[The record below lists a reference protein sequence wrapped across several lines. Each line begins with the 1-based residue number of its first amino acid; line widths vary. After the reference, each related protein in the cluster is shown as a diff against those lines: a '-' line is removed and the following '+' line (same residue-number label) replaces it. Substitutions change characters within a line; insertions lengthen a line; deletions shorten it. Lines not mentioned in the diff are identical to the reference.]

1 MFSLKSSHE
10 IRAINLKPVL
20 DVCSLQMVANYD
32 KVMKLALERGFYF
45 PSCEIYSDA
54 PAGFWEYGPTGV
66 NMKNKF
72 VELWRRELVRRD
84 SMMEIDGC
92 QIMSKSVFVASGHI
106 GNFTDP
112 IVKCTKCNSTFRA
125 DRYITEKTGENV
137 SERMADED
145 INNLVKKHNL
155 RCPNCKSEFGE
166 VSRFNMMFRLGI
178 GPAAEEAYLRPE
190 TCQTIFVDFARVFKT
205 MRGRLPLGIAQ
216 VGKSFRNEIAPRQSL
231 LRLREFYQAEIEI
244 FCNPKMLDEVPK
256 FEEVKNT
263 VLRISPHD
271 GSSISETTADD
282 AIKKNLIPN
291 KLVAYYLALLIDFYD
306 KTGVDVKRSR
316 FRRLSDEEK
325 AFYASVAFDFEVE
338 TSIGWLELVACNY
351 RSDYD
356 LKGHGTIS
364 KQNLEVVDPK
374 DQSKVLPHVFELSM
388 GIDRSIYAILEHC
401 YHEDEQHDDR
411 MVLRLKPY
419 LAPILVGIL
428 PLMTKDGLDQK
439 ARKIHSDLKFD
450 FDTFYDE
457 SGSIGR
463 RYRRLEEIGAPFAVT
478 IDQTTMQDDTVTVRH
493 RDSMNQERVNASQ
506 LRQYM
511 LNALAAARN

>member
-1 MFSLKSSHE
+1 MSSQRIVLDE
-10 IRAINLKPVL
+10 TRAINLKPVR
-20 DVCSLQMVANYD
+20 DVCFLQMVANYD
-32 KVMKLALERGFYF
+32 EVMKLALERGFYF

-84 SMMEIDGC
+84 GMLEIDGC

-112 IVKCTKCNSTFRA
+112 VVKCTKCGSTFRA
-125 DRYITEKTGENV
+125 DRYITEKTGKNV
-137 SERMADED
+137 PERMAEEE
-145 INNLVKKHNL
+145 INMLIKKHNL
-155 RCPNCKSEFGE
+155 RCPNCKGEFGK
-166 VSRFNMMFRLGI
+166 VSRFNMMFRVGI

-205 MRGRLPLGIAQ
+205 MRGRLPLGVAQ

-244 FCNPKMLDEVPK
+244 FCNPDRLNEMPK

-263 VLRISPHD
+263 VLRLSD
-271 GSSISETTADD
+271 GSSIIEVTAEE
-282 AIKKNLIPN
+282 AVRKGLIPN
-291 KLVAYYLALLIDFYD
+291 KLITYYLALLIEFYD
-306 KTGVDVKRSR
+306 KTGIDVKRSR
-316 FRRLSDEEK
+316 FRNLSDDEK

-356 LKGHGTIS
+356 LKGHAVTS
-364 KQNLEVVDPK
+364 KQNLEVVDPAN
-374 DQSKVLPHVFELSM
+374 QRKVLPHVFELSM

-401 YHEDEQHDDR
+401 YYEDKQHDDR
-411 MVLRLKPY
+411 VVLRLKPY

-439 ARKIHSDLKFD
+439 ARQINSELKYD

-463 RYRRLEEIGAPFAVT
+463 RYRRLEEIGTPFAVT
-478 IDQTTMQDDTVTVRH
+478 VDRTTMQDDTVTVRH
-493 RDSMNQERVNASQ
+493 RDTMKQERINISG
-506 LRQYM
+506 LRQH
-511 LNALAAARN
+511 LQNALGWC